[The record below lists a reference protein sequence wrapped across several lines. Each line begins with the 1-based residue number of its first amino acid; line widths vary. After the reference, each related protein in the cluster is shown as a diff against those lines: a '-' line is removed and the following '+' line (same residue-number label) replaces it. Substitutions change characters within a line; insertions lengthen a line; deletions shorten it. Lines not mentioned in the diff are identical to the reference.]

1 MNILW
6 LCLAAF
12 ALVLAGWFYLS
23 KDIYSDHK
31 TNIVN
36 GTKIIFKEH
45 KLRWIYLLSTWL
57 ILCAMV
63 VWLHFIYPSNSFM
76 LNLKL
81 ITLLAILFVVNV
93 SDVRMHIIPNKV
105 ILAAIVLR
113 LVYYVAEV
121 FTLGSG
127 FWTLLKGDLS
137 ALLIVAFLFVVGVLI
152 IKNGLGMGDIKLMLV
167 MCLFQ
172 GVTGVIGSLF
182 FSLIVAFFVSITM
195 LIMKKKTRKDS
206 LAFAPSILLGTLIS
220 VFLSGI

>member
-23 KDIYSDHK
+23 KDIYFAK
-31 TNIVN
+31 EINIVN

-45 KLRWIYLLSTWL
+45 KLRWIYLLSTLL
-57 ILCAMV
+57 ILCAIV
-63 VWLHFIYPSNSFM
+63 VWLHFTYPSNSFM

-81 ITLLAILFVVNV
+81 ITLLAVLFVVNV

-105 ILAAIVLR
+105 ILAAMFLR
-113 LVYYVAEV
+113 LIYYVAEL
-121 FTLGSG
+121 FTLGSD
-127 FWTLLKGDLS
+127 FWQLLKGDLL
-137 ALLIVAFLFVVGVLI
+137 ALLIVVFFFVVGVLI

-172 GVTGVIGSLF
+172 GVSGVIGSLF
-182 FSLIVAFFVSITM
+182 ISLIVAFFISIAM

-220 VFLSGI
+220 VFLSGM